1 MGTEK
6 IKVYIDLRILF
17 VHEIYQNKQTNSFG
31 IGSNNES
38 EYHSTIPFLRRE
50 LSPDNHIQQ
59 LQLKRTKQGQKNEY
73 TRITPSNSTQ

>member
-31 IGSNNES
+31 IGSKNES
-38 EYHSTIPFLRRE
+38 EHHSTIPFYGENYL
-50 LSPDNHIQQ
+50 PTIIYN
-59 LQLKRTKQGQKNEY
+59 NY
-73 TRITPSNSTQ
+73 N